1 MIIVGGPTQQID
13 VSDGTGARPYEEV
26 AADIPH
32 TDVDYTAQG
41 IVLPD
46 GRVAVV
52 MVLDD
57 RGDGVPADSSNTNG
71 STIAA
76 QVRAAYNAARGV

>member
-1 MIIVGGPTQQID
+1 MIIEGGPTQQID
-13 VSDGTGARPYEEV
+13 ISDGRGAQPYEEC

-41 IVLPD
+41 LVLPD

-57 RGDGVPADSSNTNG
+57 RGAGVPADTTNMTG
-71 STIAA
+71 SVLASRI
-76 QVRAAYNAARGV
+76 RAEYNAAKGL

>member
-13 VSDGTGARPYEEV
+13 VSDGRGAQPYEEI

-32 TDVDYTAQG
+32 TDSDYTATG
-41 IVLPD
+41 GVLPD

-52 MVLDD
+52 MILDS
-57 RGDGVPADSSNTNG
+57 RGNDPATTSNMNG
-71 STIAA
+71 STMASRI
-76 QVRAAYNAARGV
+76 RSAYNTAKDL

>member
-1 MIIVGGPTQQID
+1 MITVGGPTQQID
-13 VSDGTGARPYEEV
+13 VSDGRGAQPYEAC

-41 IVLPD
+41 LVLPD

-57 RGDGVPADSSNTNG
+57 RGAGVPADTTNMTG
-71 STIAA
+71 SVLASRI
-76 QVRAAYNAARGV
+76 RAAYNAAKGL

>member
-1 MIIVGGPTQQID
+1 MITVGGPTQQID
-13 VSDGTGARPYEEV
+13 VSDGRGAQPFEDC

-41 IVLPD
+41 LVLPD

-57 RGDGVPADSSNTNG
+57 RGAGVPADTTNMTG
-71 STIAA
+71 SVLASRI
-76 QVRAAYNAARGV
+76 RAAYNAAKGL

>member
-13 VSDGTGARPYEEV
+13 ISDGRGAQPYEEI

-32 TDVDYTAQG
+32 TDSDYTATG
-41 IVLPD
+41 VVLPD

-52 MVLDD
+52 MILDS
-57 RGDGVPADSSNTNG
+57 RGDNPATTSNMNG
-71 STIAA
+71 STMAS
-76 QVRAAYNAARGV
+76 RLRSAYNTAKDL